1 MRQSRSTTS
10 TAGAGGVAVAARRS
24 RSPSPGPGTS
34 VLYRCH
40 DRRPGTR
47 RPRPHLFPRRPGRA
61 PPHGALQR
69 VLPRAG
75 GPRGGPRRLRGL
87 RLPRGQAAPRLA
99 PRRHP
104 AGRAAVPDRG
114 PARPPPAAW
123 RRDRD
128 RVCRR
133 PRPGRRGHLPRHRRG
148 PAPGRQP
155 EEAAP
160 AAARDLQRS
169 ERFGEFARQAQLED
183 KVQTFVDELPD
194 RLRGGDTVDALRA
207 AASRGAAFVATFVLM
222 VFVLISGPRFI
233 DSGLAQIRDP
243 ERREGIRGVLAGAY
257 PRAWRYVAL
266 SLAKAVVA
274 GLFTWFVCVTAD
286 VPGAIL
292 LGLWV
297 GAWSLVPAVG
307 VLVGSLAVV
316 LLAVPIS
323 LETAGALLA
332 LFLGYQVAEVFV
344 VQRRIEHRSIHVGPF
359 VSLVVAALGLELYGV
374 GGLFGGLALV
384 VFALCV
390 LDGLAPSDSSDLP
403 DAARE
408 ALDAP

>member
-1 MRQSRSTTS
+1 MSVGPEPVVSSTGDPATPRHPGG
-10 TAGAGGVAVAARRS
+10 GASDPGRGPGPPAAPAAVA
-24 RSPSPGPGTS
+24 
-34 VLYRCH
+34 
-40 DRRPGTR
+40 
-47 RPRPHLFPRRPGRA
+47 PRRTVRFSGFSLVRA
-61 PPHGALQR
+61 VLVVGLGAFGVFAFLAAKR
-69 VLPRAG
+69 PLGWLLVAILLAALLYPIVD
-75 GPRGGPRRLRGL
+75 RLDRH
-87 RLPRGQAAPRLA
+87 LPRGLAIAIVCLGGLALVGGVTYRGIDEVRRQADNL
-99 PRRHP
+99 
-104 AGRAAVPDRG
+104 
-114 PARPPPAAW
+114 
-123 RRDRD
+123 
-128 RVCRR
+128 
-133 PRPGRRGHLPRHRRG
+133 
-148 PAPGRQP
+148 

-243 ERREGIRGVLAGAY
+243 ERREGVRGVLAGAY

-266 SLAKAVVA
+266 SLAKAVAA
-274 GLFTWFVCVTAD
+274 GLFTWSVCVTAD

-316 LLAVPIS
+316 LLAVPVS
-323 LETAGALLA
+323 LETAGAVLA

-344 VQRRIEHRSIHVGPF
+344 VQRRIERRSIHVGPF
-359 VSLVVAALGLELYGV
+359 VSLVVAALGLELYGI

-390 LDGLAPSDSSDLP
+390 LDGLAPSDSSDLS